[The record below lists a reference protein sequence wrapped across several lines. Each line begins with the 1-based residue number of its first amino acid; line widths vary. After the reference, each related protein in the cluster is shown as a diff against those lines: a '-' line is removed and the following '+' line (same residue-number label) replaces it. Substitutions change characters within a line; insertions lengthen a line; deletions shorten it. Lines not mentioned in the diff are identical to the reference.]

1 MKIAKWPIDE
11 VIPYEH
17 NPRVIPKAAIDKV
30 AASIENFGWR
40 QCIVVDEQ
48 RVIIIGHTRLL
59 AARKLGQT
67 TVPVH
72 VAKGLKPEQVKELR
86 LMDNRSHEESGWNLE
101 LLRPRCSSCTTSI
114 SMGLTGFEPHEI
126 DHLLGLSLDVPDD
139 KANAAPDL
147 PIKAVS
153 IEGNLW
159 ECGPHRVLCGDATRP
174 TDVCLL
180 LDGKAPPL
188 MVCDPPYGVQL
199 DPKWREEAGL
209 GRQRQRGTIMN
220 DDRLDWTA
228 AYRLFPGDV
237 VYLWHAGIHAGE
249 ASQHTPSRRIRR
261 SCTDN
266 MGQATLCDG
275 SRSLPLAARTCFFAV
290 RKGCRSHWCGDR
302 TQSTLW
308 QVPNLKLLRGVPP
321 KSCDGARH
329 TKPVEPRPSSAA
341 RSEQT
346 HPNWICRIGAIWP
359 VLVADLA
366 GKLRRREEFRFGT
379 CQRESI
385 ACGLRTS
392 EIGILFVPQKNR
404 VRAANGRDLDPSQS
418 VAWPILSVHE
428 RRIRRLGSV

>member
-72 VAKGLKPEQVKELR
+72 VAKGLKPDQVKELR

-101 LLRPRCSSCTTSI
+101 LLAAEMLELHHLDI
-114 SMGLTGFEPHEI
+114 DLGLTGFEPHEI

-174 TDVCLL
+174 TEF
-180 LDGKAPPL
+180 ASYS
-188 MVCDPPYGVQL
+188 M
-199 DPKWREEAGL
+199 A
-209 GRQRQRGTIMN
+209 
-220 DDRLDWTA
+220 RL
-228 AYRLFPGDV
+228 
-237 VYLWHAGIHAGE
+237 
-249 ASQHTPSRRIRR
+249 RR
-261 SCTDN
+261 SWS
-266 MGQATLCDG
+266 ATLHMACN
-275 SRSLPLAARTCFFAV
+275 LT
-290 RKGCRSHWCGDR
+290 
-302 TQSTLW
+302 
-308 QVPNLKLLRGVPP
+308 PN
-321 KSCDGARH
+321 GAR
-329 TKPVEPRPSSAA
+329 KRAWDASVSAA
-341 RSEQT
+341 
-346 HPNWICRIGAIWP
+346 
-359 VLVADLA
+359 
-366 GKLRRREEFRFGT
+366 
-379 CQRESI
+379 
-385 ACGLRTS
+385 
-392 EIGILFVPQKNR
+392 
-404 VRAANGRDLDPSQS
+404 PS
-418 VAWPILSVHE
+418 
-428 RRIRRLGSV
+428 